1 MFKKNNILYI
11 VILSMITFLFIPSFI
26 FANSAE
32 PPSILIIVSN
42 PPKDLDISLQAKGEL
57 TNARKID
64 KVIET
69 YYLFYYRD
77 IKDYANYKFE
87 ISTGDIN
94 YQVDLEAPL
103 KSYNN
108 IYTLNLD
115 KGILTPGKL
124 LSRSISLVALRVS
137 LTLIIEAIVFWFFGF
152 RKKRSWVTFLVINL
166 ITQGALNIWINGFS
180 PITSYIFL
188 SLIFAEILILIVELF
203 GFSTFVK
210 ELRKGDRILYVII
223 ANFLSLVVG
232 GYIISVLPI

>member
-11 VILSMITFLFIPSFI
+11 VILSMITLLFIPSFI
-26 FANSAE
+26 TANSAE

-42 PPKDLDISLQAKGEL
+42 PPKDLAISLQAKGGL
-57 TNARKID
+57 IDAREID

-77 IKDYANYKFE
+77 IKEFPNFTFE
-87 ISTGDIN
+87 ISSGDIN
-94 YQVDLEAPL
+94 YNIELQAPV

-108 IYTLNLD
+108 IYTLDLD
-115 KGILTPGKL
+115 KGLISPGKL

-137 LTLIIEAIVFWFFGF
+137 LTLIIEGIVFWFLGF
-152 RKKRSWVTFLVINL
+152 RKKRSWVTFLIINL

-180 PITSYIFL
+180 PMTSYIFL

-210 ELRKGDRILYVII
+210 ELHKGDKILYVIV